1 MPMMNYV
8 KQRKSVFIGET
19 RAPTVSLRKKKFVL
33 LAPNT
38 KAMVRTGHTL
48 STQKSVLLVL
58 VFLLSINLFGQ
69 HRIPSGF
76 CMSANELKL
85 AKAINQI
92 RKEHGKKPIKISVSL
107 TYVAEAHVKDLQIN
121 HPDTSIC
128 NLSSWSN
135 KGKWTPVCY
144 NPYVVDRKAMWDKP
158 RELTRYPYNGYEL
171 AAYMQDGIILDSL
184 SELWDTLAESLDMI
198 TTEGVWSKKH
208 WEAMGVG
215 ISRNYASV
223 WFGQREDREGA
234 PHVCSK
240 NREAAK
246 ERSIAKEEPK
256 KKLYYLI
263 VGSFPELRDAKEA
276 VRRMKKNGFKS
287 AGILVSEKR
296 VRVYL
301 SHYDNFN
308 AAQKAKKKL
317 PYSYRKVWILKK

>member
-1 MPMMNYV
+1 M
-8 KQRKSVFIGET
+8 VFSCE
-19 RAPTVSLRKKKFVL
+19 KKKFVL
-33 LAPNT
+33 LASNT
-38 KAMVRTGHTL
+38 KAMVRTA
-48 STQKSVLLVL
+48 SAQKYILLAL
-58 VFLLSINLFGQ
+58 VFFFSVKLFAQ

-76 CMSANELKL
+76 CMNENELKL
-85 AKAINQI
+85 AEAINKI
-92 RKEHGKKPIKISVSL
+92 RKKHGKKPIKLSVSL
-107 TYVAEAHVKDLQIN
+107 TYVAETHVKDLQIN

-171 AAYMQDGIILDSL
+171 VAYMQDGIILDSL

-198 TTEGVWSKKH
+198 TTEGVWAKKH

-215 ISRNYASV
+215 ISGNYASV
-223 WFGQREDREGA
+223 WFGQREDRKGA

-240 NREAAK
+240 KREAAK
-246 ERSIAKEEPK
+246 EHVLAKEEPK
-256 KKLYYLI
+256 KQLYYLI
-263 VGSFPELRDAKEA
+263 AGSFPDLKDAKEA
-276 VRRMKKNGFKS
+276 VRRLKKNGFKW

-301 SHYDNFN
+301 AHYENFN
-308 AAQKAKKKL
+308 VAEKARKKL
-317 PYSYRKVWILKK
+317 PYIYRKVWILKE